1 MRIKLKTAFWS
12 WAGRILPLTALLLV
26 ILLVSFDATQALD
39 YLLIGIATVFGTIA
53 FFWWWWVIDAIRNL
67 NRFFTESLERFTD
80 MQTNLRQIKQD
91 ISKVKTGHAEELNLI
106 RQTKTKATIHRKGK

>member
-26 ILLVSFDATQALD
+26 ILLVSFDAKQALD

-53 FFWWWWVIDAIRNL
+53 FFWWWWVIDAIQNL
-67 NRFFTESLERFTD
+67 NKFFTDSYDRFGDIQSHLREIKRDVGEVKENHRHELEE
-80 MQTNLRQIKQD
+80 IKK
-91 ISKVKTGHAEELNLI
+91 SK
-106 RQTKTKATIHRKGK
+106 RKK